1 MKLNAQLWHEG
12 QDEAPQPPPV
22 QFEIPTGASSS
33 QTTPQPPQY
42 DVGFAQI
49 LAPLESIQGI

>member
-22 QFEIPTGASSS
+22 PFELPTRASFS
-33 QTTPQPPQY
+33 QTAPLPPWY
-42 DVGFAQI
+42 DAGFAQI
-49 LAPLESIQGI
+49 LAALDSIQG